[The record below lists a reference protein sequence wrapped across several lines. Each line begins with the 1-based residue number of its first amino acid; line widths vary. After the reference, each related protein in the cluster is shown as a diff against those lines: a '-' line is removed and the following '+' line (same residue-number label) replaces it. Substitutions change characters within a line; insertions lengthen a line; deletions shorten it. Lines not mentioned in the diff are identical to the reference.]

1 VTLTYEFST
10 PNVVSPRVMLGP
22 GDTAANEGT
31 PTKEALFHFPYDQ
44 ATDYKAAANALPNNN
59 YGTETKGYGP
69 KTTHDQGVVHRVD
82 VTSTQAAAANN
93 NSYMAPTPY
102 FHPSSSKVGGSNG
115 NLSINYPS
123 GNPAD
128 YSGSA
133 GSEVHSPHNRENVY
147 ADSAFNVETFGTV
160 ERSSGEEGDSP
171 MYPKAMAT
179 PTSRHV
185 ADMVAFASSGH
196 FWGYGT
202 CEWIHHC
209 NWATQLPGAMCRAAN
224 HQGAAYAY
232 GYCFESDTGSLEC
245 GRMIAIDDEYHQN
258 KRPLRETQ
266 RCPRRAPVRTS
277 GRHEVKRL
285 LIGGCM
291 DPADMLYDNL
301 AEVHVPDA
309 CRSLKAN
316 WKQGCMFPGAE
327 NFDADAK
334 QPGKC
339 EYLTEGCMDS
349 RALNFNSEANQPCPI
364 NGCQDAAAEC
374 VLPTYGCS
382 IAGGVTDSARPD
394 TVLPTAYSGVEA
406 GTPKYQG
413 LTVGV
418 PLRHVGQVT
427 YAAYPS
433 VVATNAAANT
443 LDGSCVVAV
452 EGCMDPASP
461 NYDDKATV
469 NTNTWCIPS
478 VTDCMMPM
486 TGNSGAENYMGA
498 AGEFAHSHQGL
509 ALNFNPSATINNVSA
524 CRIQFEGCTKPTAV
538 NYNRHATDDDGSC
551 FDRVVGCLD
560 RNAQNFN
567 CTLPGVDDGT
577 VTKQQALKCN
587 IYASGGRGVTVH
599 SDDACAETVPPPPAP
614 PPPAMSGPSQTSFT
628 SEFVIAGDLASFS
641 EADQAQF
648 CKNMDALLGVS
659 DGAGVCV
666 FTQGSVVASYTVIFK
681 SDAERDAAVVAAGP
695 VLASNVA
702 ASAFLGV
709 TIVTVSYSVE
719 TYSLAPPSA
728 PPSTDTA
735 AIAGGV
741 VGGVVGVA
749 LLAGLAF
756 FIVKKKRGKATAASS
771 TTVAPQ

>member
-1 VTLTYEFST
+1 
-10 PNVVSPRVMLGP
+10 MLGP
-22 GDTAANEGT
+22 GNTAANEGT

-44 ATDYKAAANALPNNN
+44 AIDYKAAANALPNNN

-82 VTSTQAAAANN
+82 VTPAQAAAAAAQN
-93 NSYMAPTPY
+93 YTAPTPY
-102 FHPSSSKVGGSNG
+102 FHPSSSKVGASGT
-115 NLSINYPS
+115 NYSS
-123 GNPAD
+123 GNTAD
-128 YSGSA
+128 YIGGD

-147 ADSAFNVETFGTV
+147 VDSVFNVETFGTV

-224 HQGAAYAY
+224 HQGQAYAY

-245 GRMIAIDDEYHQN
+245 GRMISIDDEYRQN
-258 KRPLRETQ
+258 KRQLHETQ

-277 GRHEVKRL
+277 GRHKVKRL

-291 DPADMLYDNL
+291 NPADSLYDDL
-301 AEVHVPDA
+301 AEVHVPDS
-309 CRSLKAN
+309 CRSSKAN

-349 RALNFNSEANQPCPI
+349 NALNYNSEANQH
-364 NGCQDAAAEC
+364 AAAEC

-382 IAGGVTDSARPD
+382 ISGGVTGSSNG
-394 TVLPTAYSGVEA
+394 PTAYSGVEA

-433 VVATNAAANT
+433 VVVTDTAANT

-452 EGCMDPASP
+452 EGCMDSTSP
-461 NYDDKATV
+461 NYDPKATV

-478 VTDCMMPM
+478 VTDCMMPA
-486 TGNSGAENYMGA
+486 TGNSGAANNYQGA
-498 AGEFAHSHQGL
+498 ADHSHQGL
-509 ALNFNPSATINNVSA
+509 ALNFNPAATINNVSA
-524 CRIQFEGCTKPTAV
+524 CRIQFKGCTDPAAI
-538 NYNRHATDDDGSC
+538 NYNSHASDDDGSC
-551 FDRVVGCLD
+551 FASVVGCLD
-560 RNAQNFN
+560 RNALNFN

-599 SDDACAETVPPPPAP
+599 SDDTCAETVPPPPSP
-614 PPPAMSGPSQTSFT
+614 PPPATSGPSQTAFT

-641 EADQAQF
+641 EADKTQF
-648 CKNMDALLGVS
+648 CANMDALLGVS
-659 DGAGVCV
+659 GGVCV
-666 FTQGSVVASYTVIFK
+666 FTQGSVVATYTVIFS
-681 SDAERDAAVVAAGP
+681 SDAERDAAVVAASP
-695 VLASNVA
+695 VLASSVA

-709 TIVTVSYSVE
+709 TVESFSYSVE

-728 PPSTDTA
+728 PPSLDVTA
-735 AIAGGV
+735 AI
-741 VGGVVGVA
+741 VGGVVSGLVS
-749 LLAGLAF
+749 LLLCAGLAQW
-756 FIVKKKRGKATAASS
+756 VHRKKAK
-771 TTVAPQ
+771 TTPA